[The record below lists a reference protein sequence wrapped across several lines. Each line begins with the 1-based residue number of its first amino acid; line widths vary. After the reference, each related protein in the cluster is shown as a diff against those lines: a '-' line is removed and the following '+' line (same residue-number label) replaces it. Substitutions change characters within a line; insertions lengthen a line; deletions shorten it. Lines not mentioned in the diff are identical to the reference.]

1 MDYYDEFGEECNDEV
16 PGVPAEETLYG
27 CDFVSVAKKYGGDWD
42 WNVTAV
48 WYSPSRDKYYKGFDA
63 GCSCNSAWDMNVPI
77 SNFEV
82 GSREEIIRGRG
93 LDLET
98 KNKVRD
104 FDPTKEEEEEW

>member
-1 MDYYDEFGEECNDEV
+1 MVYYDEFGEECNDEV

-27 CDFVSVAKKYGGDWD
+27 CDFREVTEKYGEDSG
-42 WNVTAV
+42 WNVTTV

-82 GSREEIIRGRG
+82 GSREEIIRSLG
-93 LDLET
+93 LEMAS
-98 KNKVRD
+98 KVRD